1 MIFDEMLCAAAE
13 KSCIIYTTQAVEGY
27 NAENQH
33 IFSRDFEKKIRKLK
47 RRAEHPIY
55 YKAMRRVAS
64 VALAILIVGSAW
76 IAVDAEA
83 RAAVVGWVKGI
94 YETYFVY
101 HFEGSPGDDKLPVDY
116 RPTLI
121 PDGYTEFFSDA
132 SIDTVTVIYTNEK
145 GEMLEFDYIQ
155 NPDETSWFVG
165 TEQMEVKDITVN
177 GIPANLITSTE
188 ADTASAVM
196 WISENDTA
204 FCISGFL
211 PIEDLIAVAESVQ
224 PMNN

>member
-13 KSCIIYTTQAVEGY
+13 ESCIIYTTQVVEGY

-33 IFSRDFEKKIRKLK
+33 VFSLDFEKKIRKLK
-47 RRAEHPIY
+47 RRADHPVY

-76 IAVDAEA
+76 LAIDAEA

-101 HFEGSPGDDKLPVDY
+101 HFEGSQGDDKLPVDY

-121 PDGYTEFFSDA
+121 PDGYTEFYSDA
-132 SIDTVTVIYTNEK
+132 SKDTVTVIYTNEK

-177 GIPANLITSTE
+177 GIPADLVTSTE
-188 ADTASAVM
+188 ADTASAIM

-204 FCISGFL
+204 FCVSGFL
-211 PIEDLIAVAESVQ
+211 TVEDLIAVAESIQ